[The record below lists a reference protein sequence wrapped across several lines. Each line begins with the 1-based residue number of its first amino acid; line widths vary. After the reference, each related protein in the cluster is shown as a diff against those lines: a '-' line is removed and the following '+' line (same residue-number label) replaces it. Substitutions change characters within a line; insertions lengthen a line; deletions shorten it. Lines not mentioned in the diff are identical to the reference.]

1 MYTILK
7 TDNTGNTGDN
17 LILESLKQLII
28 TIKGKADF
36 IEINRN
42 EDFSDRISQINNTKC
57 ILMPGFAIR
66 DPLYP
71 QTYTLTKNLN
81 SIKVPLIPIGAGWKG
96 FPGDLKT
103 VNETKYSEGT
113 KSFLKYISK
122 KIEKF
127 YCRENYT
134 CNVLENNGIENTL
147 MVGDCAWYN
156 PSKLGKR
163 MKTHKEVTKIV
174 FTTPHM
180 IIFERQAISI
190 LKFLESFFPN
200 ATKYLCLHGGK
211 NFPTESDKRLSFLGK
226 KMGFIIKDVSGNS
239 QKIQFYENCDF
250 HVGYRVHGHLAFLRN
265 RLPSVLIN
273 EDGRGIGFTKTLG
286 HAGFNGF
293 KRSNNFISNL
303 INNKSLT
310 KYSKIGSPDMSISK
324 KIEKFLISELND
336 NFNSYNRVF
345 EFIDHI
351 YEQRMKPAI
360 QSIP

>member
-7 TDNTGNTGDN
+7 TDFAGNTGDN
-17 LILESLKQLII
+17 LILESLKDLII
-28 TIKGKADF
+28 SIKGKTNF
-36 IEINRN
+36 LEIDRN
-42 EDFSDRISQINNTKC
+42 VDLSDRISLINKTKC

-71 QTYTLTKNLN
+71 QIYTLTKNLY

-96 FPGDLKT
+96 FPGDFKT
-103 VNETKYSEGT
+103 VNETRYSERT
-113 KSFLKYISK
+113 VSFLKHISK

-134 CNVLENNGIENTL
+134 CKVLQNNGIDNTL

-156 PSKLGKR
+156 SNKLRKR
-163 MKTHKEVTKIV
+163 VNPNKEVKNIV

-180 IIFERQAISI
+180 AIFKHQSLSI

-200 ATKYLCLHGGK
+200 ATKYLCLQGGK
-211 NFPTESDKRLSFLGK
+211 NYPTDLDKYLSYMGK
-226 KMGFIIKDVSGNS
+226 KMGFIIKDVSGTCK
-239 QKIQFYENCDF
+239 KIKFYENCDL
-250 HVGYRVHGHLAFLRN
+250 HIGYRVHGHLAFLRN
-265 RLPSVLIN
+265 RIPSILIN
-273 EDGRGIGFTKTLG
+273 EDGRGIGFSKTLD
-286 HAGFNGF
+286 HAGFDGF
-293 KRSNNFISNL
+293 KRSNNLIFNL

-310 KYSKIGSPDMSISK
+310 KFSKIGFVDMSISK
-324 KIEKFLISELND
+324 TIEKFLVSELN
-336 NFNSYNRVF
+336 NKFNSYNKVF
-345 EFIDHI
+345 EFIDYI